1 MLAIYKN
8 ELKKFFNTL
17 EGYVA
22 MLLFLTVNS
31 LAIWHIPSDLNLF
44 QNNQADLSPFF
55 ELTPW
60 VFLILIPSITMKM
73 ISNEMSNKT
82 ITILI
87 TKPISKWN
95 IIISKYLASCTIGVM
110 STLPTLIYVYTI
122 FHLSEPKG
130 NIDIGQIIASYIGV
144 FLIISSYSAIG
155 LFCSSKTQN
164 VMISFIATM
173 SLIILLCFGLE
184 FIGNTYNIFTIE
196 YLSINNHY
204 KSISRG
210 IIDTRDIIYFISIS
224 YFFLFFTQINTE

>member
-1 MLAIYKN
+1 
-8 ELKKFFNTL
+8 
-17 EGYVA
+17 

-31 LAIWHIPSDLNLF
+31 LAIWHIPSDLNIF
-44 QNNQADLSPFF
+44 ENNQANLLPFF

-60 VFLILIPSITMKM
+60 VFLILIPAVTMKM

-87 TKPISKWN
+87 TKPISKWH
-95 IIISKYLASCTIGVM
+95 IIISKYLASCTISIM
-110 STLPTLIYVYTI
+110 STIPTLIYVYTI

-130 NIDIGQIIASYIGV
+130 NIDLGQIIACYIGV

-155 LFCSSKTQN
+155 IFCSSMTQN
-164 VMISFIATM
+164 VMIAFIATM
-173 SLIILLCFGLE
+173 SLIILLCFGLD
-184 FIGNTYNIFTIE
+184 FIGNIYNIFTIE

-210 IIDTRDIIYFISIS
+210 VIDTRDIIYFISIT
-224 YFFLFFTQINTE
+224 YFFLFITRINTE